1 MIRAAI
7 MHGAFDPQRELAE
20 LMTGASDPGGVVSFV
35 GLARGEDGQVTALT
49 LKHHPVLTQRSL
61 DEIATEALT
70 ALGVDAISVVHRA
83 GRVLPNEP
91 IVFAGAAARNRR
103 EAFLATAYLMDML
116 KTRAVFWK
124 REEGPD
130 GVRWIEPREADLA
143 DAARW
148 GIVGDKE
155 SSR

>member
-1 MIRAAI
+1 MIRAVI
-7 MHGAFDPQRELAE
+7 KHEAFDPGSELAG
-20 LMTGASDPGGVVSFV
+20 LTSGASDPGGVVSFV
-35 GLARGEDGQVTALT
+35 GVARGEDGRVTALT

-70 ALGVDAISVVHRA
+70 GFGVDAVAVVHRA

-91 IVFAGAAARNRR
+91 IVFAGAAARHRR
-103 EAFLATAYLMDML
+103 EAFLAAAYLMDML

-148 GIVGDKE
+148 GVVGDKE
-155 SSR
+155 SSA